1 MPSDQQPTTPAAAK
15 TSPLHRVF
23 SLLRFLADNNAK
35 GARIPEICA
44 HLGIHRVSTHRLLKT
59 LIASEHVEQATDL
72 SYRLGF
78 EAWALGLNYTQ
89 LFVPP
94 VITEALKRVSEAS
107 EESVF
112 LMRRAGT
119 EGVCIAAH
127 DGSYPLRAF
136 VMRIGTRRP
145 LGVGGTS
152 IALLTQMPED
162 EANRIIQTNAPE
174 YAPYGLQKRDVQLL
188 VNEGRAQGYV
198 FTRGYL
204 AKEMRTVAVGIP
216 RSSATAAQMSLGIV
230 ALESR
235 LHEPRRGELL
245 RALQTAATALQDVI
259 Y

>member
-1 MPSDQQPTTPAAAK
+1 MLSDQQATPAIAK

-44 HLGIHRVSTHRLLKT
+44 HLGIHRVSAHRLLKT
-59 LIASEHVEQATDL
+59 LVASGHVEQAPDL

-94 VITEALKRVSEAS
+94 VIAEALKRVSEAS

-152 IALLTQMPED
+152 MALLAQMPED
-162 EANRIIQTNAPE
+162 EASRIIEANAKE
-174 YAPYGLQKRDVQLL
+174 YAAYGLKERDIQLL
-188 VNEGRAQGYV
+188 VSEGRAQGYV
-198 FTRGYL
+198 FTKGYL
-204 AKEMRTVAVGIP
+204 AQELRTVAVAIP

-235 LHEPRRGELL
+235 LHEPRRGKLL
-245 RALQTAATALQDVI
+245 RALQTAAATLQDVI